1 MVVAAHDGGDRGRE
15 RVRDRE
21 SEEREREREREREN
35 RRSKARTVGR
45 SIYPMMVVSDGG
57 QTADP
62 SDRRPEAPETAVV
75 LAIVWF
81 EFWFRRVHIS
91 SCRVWVQFN
100 KFEFR

>member
-15 RVRDRE
+15 RE
-21 SEEREREREREREN
+21 TERLKREREREN
-35 RRSKARTVGR
+35 RQSKARTAGR

-57 QTADP
+57 QTAEP

-81 EFWFRRVHIS
+81 ECWFRRVYIS
-91 SCRVWVQFN
+91 SRRVWVQFN